1 MKKQYSWG
9 IIGPGSIAHKF
20 ASDLKLLP
28 NARLYAVGSRSIE
41 RAASF
46 AKKYGATKAYG
57 SYEELAADPEV
68 DIVYI
73 ASRHIGHYPDSI
85 LCLQNRKAVLVEK
98 PIAMNSS
105 QCQKMIA
112 MAGRNNVFL
121 MEALWTRFIPSFL
134 KCIELIESGVI
145 GDITLIHADF
155 CIKPH
160 YDIDGRLFNPMFGGG
175 ALLDIGLYPVFL
187 ALTLAGKPI
196 GVKAQATFT
205 ETHVDQNC
213 SMLLKHE
220 KDILSVLYCSLINT
234 GRTEALIHGSEG
246 KIRMN
251 TMWHIPTS
259 LDLFVD
265 DKKPV
270 HYAFDEPGNGY
281 QYEAAEVM
289 RCLDEGLTESPAF
302 SWQHSI
308 DLIST
313 LDTIRKEAKINYPK
327 SIERI

>member
-1 MKKQYSWG
+1 MKKIYNWG

-28 NARLYAVGSRSIE
+28 NASLYAIGSRSVE
-41 RAASF
+41 RAKFF
-46 AKKYGATKAYG
+46 ANKYGAIKAYG
-57 SYEELAADPEV
+57 SYEELAKDPEV

-73 ASRHIGHYPDSI
+73 ASRHIGHYPDSM

-98 PIAMNSS
+98 PIGMNVNQCLAM
-105 QCQKMIA
+105 IG
-112 MAGRNNVFL
+112 MARRNKVFL

-134 KCIELIESGVI
+134 KCKELIEGGAI
-145 GDITLIHADF
+145 GDITLIYADF
-155 CIKPH
+155 CIKPP

-175 ALLDIGLYPVFL
+175 SLLDIGLYPVFL

-196 GVKAQATFT
+196 NIKAQATFT

-220 KDILSVLYCSLINT
+220 KDILSVLFCSLINT
-234 GRTEALIHGSEG
+234 GRTEAMIHGSMG
-246 KIRMN
+246 KIRIN

-259 LDLFVD
+259 VDLFID
-265 DKKPV
+265 DNKPV
-270 HYAFDEPGNGY
+270 HYAFDESGNGY

-302 SWQHSI
+302 SWQHST

-313 LDTIRKEAKINYPK
+313 LDAIRKEVKITYPK
-327 SIERI
+327 KIESI